1 MKIRFYQEP
10 TRGRQNKCTICSSIY
25 SLRITRASVY
35 SAQGIG
41 YGDVCPECIESGSE
55 GIKARLLGNIQ
66 RLREFADELEAL
78 SREPIQLP
86 ELEAEFKMYRN
97 RATE

>member
-1 MKIRFYQEP
+1 MKIRFHQEP
-10 TRGRQNKCTICSSIY
+10 TRGRQNKCAICSSIY

-78 SREPIQLP
+78 SCEPIQLP